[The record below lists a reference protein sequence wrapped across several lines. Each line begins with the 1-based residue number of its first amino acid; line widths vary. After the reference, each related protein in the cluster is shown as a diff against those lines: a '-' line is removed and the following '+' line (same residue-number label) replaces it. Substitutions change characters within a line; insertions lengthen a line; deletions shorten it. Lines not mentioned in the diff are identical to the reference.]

1 MNEPLVRDIPEGTAK
16 ALIGSIL
23 SLARMEAG
31 RGKPPYK
38 RFDAI
43 YETAVRGGVSRGY
56 FDQEMAEIEDIYITK
71 DREILQSAK
80 TQKIDVSKLIGEAEA
95 VTA

>member
-1 MNEPLVRDIPEGTAK
+1 MVRDIPEGTAK

-23 SLARMEAG
+23 NLARMEAG
-31 RGKPPYK
+31 RGQSPYK

-56 FDQEMAEIEDIYITK
+56 FDQEMAEIEDIYIAK
-71 DREILQSAK
+71 DREMLQSAK
-80 TQKIDVSKLIGEAEA
+80 TQKIDVSNLAGEAGA
-95 VTA
+95 ITA